1 MNHHTAN
8 VRSQSGISSLNLMIV
23 LLVAGFFMMCAFK
36 LVPAYA
42 ENMYV
47 VDALKALG
55 DGAKPV
61 GQMSKKEIKSTLQRH
76 YMLNNVRTEGPNNID
91 VERTR
96 DGLLVNI
103 NYEVRTTLIDAINL
117 DVVVSFENQLDSTD
131 IDSCCEPTKPV
142 TKKNDKY

>member
-1 MNHHTAN
+1 MKTAIESAY
-8 VRSQSGISSLNLMIV
+8 SQRGMSSLS
-23 LLVAGFFMMCAFK
+23 LLIIMMVAGFFMMCAFK
-36 LVPAYA
+36 MVPAYA

-47 VDALKALG
+47 VDALKTLG

-61 GQMSKKEIKSTLQRH
+61 GEMTKKEIKKSAMQRN

-103 NYEVRTTLIDAINL
+103 NYEVRVNL
-117 DVVVSFENQLDSTD
+117 FANADVVMSFENQLDSTD
-131 IDSCCEPTKPV
+131 VDACCKPEKPV
-142 TKKNDKY
+142 VKKK

>member
-1 MNHHTAN
+1 MSNQVVS
-8 VRSQSGISSLNLMIV
+8 VRKQSGMSSLSLMMV

-55 DGAKPV
+55 DGVKPV
-61 GQMSKKEIKSTLQRH
+61 GEMGKKEIKSTLQRH
-76 YMLNNVRTEGPNNID
+76 YMLNNVRSEGPNNID

-131 IDSCCEPTKPV
+131 VGSCCEPTKSV
-142 TKKNDKY
+142 SKKK

>member
-1 MNHHTAN
+1 MSNLIVG
-8 VRSQSGISSLNLMIV
+8 VRSQRGMSSLSLMMI

-42 ENMYV
+42 ENVYV

-55 DGAKPV
+55 NGAKPV
-61 GQMSKKEIKSTLQRH
+61 AEMSKRDIKSVLQKH
-76 YMLNNVRTEGPNNID
+76 YMLNNVRSEGPNNID

-103 NYEVRTTLIDAINL
+103 NYEVRTVLIDAINL
-117 DVVVSFENQLDSTD
+117 DVVVRFENQLDSSD
-131 IDSCCEPTKPV
+131 VDSCCEPTKPV
-142 TKKNDKY
+142 TKKK

>member
-1 MNHHTAN
+1 MSNQVARAS
-8 VRSQSGISSLNLMIV
+8 VQRGMSSLSLMTI

-47 VDALKALG
+47 VDALKSLG
-55 DGAKPV
+55 DGVKPV
-61 GQMSKKEIKSTLQRH
+61 GEMSKKEIKSTLQRH
-76 YMLNNVRTEGPNNID
+76 YMLNNVRSEGPNNID

-103 NYEVRTTLIDAINL
+103 NYEVRTVLIDAINL
-117 DVVVSFENQLDSTD
+117 DVVVRFENQLDSND
-131 IDSCCEPTKPV
+131 VESCCKPTKPV
-142 TKKNDKY
+142 NQKK

>member
-1 MNHHTAN
+1 MNNQVVSA
-8 VRSQSGISSLNLMIV
+8 RSQSGMSSLSLMTI

-55 DGAKPV
+55 NGVKPV
-61 GQMSKKEIKSTLQRH
+61 GEMNKGEIKSALQKH
-76 YMLNNVRTEGPNNID
+76 YMLNNVRSEGPNNID

-103 NYEVRTTLIDAINL
+103 NYEVRTVLIDAINL
-117 DVVVSFENQLDSTD
+117 DVVVRFENQLDSTD
-131 IDSCCEPTKPV
+131 VDSCCKPTKPV
-142 TKKNDKY
+142 TKKK

>member
-1 MNHHTAN
+1 MSNLIVG
-8 VRSQSGISSLNLMIV
+8 VRSQRGMSSLSLMMI

-42 ENMYV
+42 ENVYV

-55 DGAKPV
+55 NGAKPV
-61 GQMSKKEIKSTLQRH
+61 AEMSKRDIKSALQKH
-76 YMLNNVRTEGPNNID
+76 YMLNNVRSEGPNNID

-103 NYEVRTTLIDAINL
+103 NYEVRTVLIDAINL
-117 DVVVSFENQLDSTD
+117 DVVVRFENQLDSSD
-131 IDSCCEPTKPV
+131 VDSCCKPTKPV
-142 TKKNDKY
+142 TKKK

>member
-1 MNHHTAN
+1 MNN
-8 VRSQSGISSLNLMIV
+8 QVVRMCSQSGMSSLSLMTI
-23 LLVAGFFMMCAFK
+23 LLLAGFFIMCAFK

-55 DGAKPV
+55 DGVKPV
-61 GQMSKKEIKSTLQRH
+61 GEMNKSEIKSALQKH
-76 YMLNNVRTEGPNNID
+76 YMLNNVRSEGPNNID

-103 NYEVRTTLIDAINL
+103 NYEVRTVLIDAINL
-117 DVVVSFENQLDSTD
+117 DVAVRFENQLDSTD
-131 IDSCCEPTKPV
+131 VDSCCKPTKPV
-142 TKKNDKY
+142 TKKK